1 VKAGNLAGALVHLKA
16 AVAEGSSAC
25 GMIAQQREKAYKPL
39 FASEDPKIRETV
51 ELLADSERGDDPIR
65 EEIRLAG
72 EKAAAEKKVL
82 LLFWY
87 GPYCPYVMAM
97 EERLAH
103 PEVAKILAE
112 KFVVVRVDYG
122 SHHRAMVLDAEY
134 GDVFNAYGVPCFMTL
149 NHQGKIREI
158 QRDTDLM
165 GAPHRC
171 YDAEKIAEWLTKTAA
186 ESGE

>member
-1 VKAGNLAGALVHLKA
+1 
-16 AVAEGSSAC
+16 
-25 GMIAQQREKAYKPL
+25 
-39 FASEDPKIRETV
+39 
-51 ELLADSERGDDPIR
+51 
-65 EEIRLAG
+65 
-72 EKAAAEKKVL
+72 
-82 LLFWY
+82 
-87 GPYCPYVMAM
+87 
-97 EERLAH
+97 
-103 PEVAKILAE
+103 
-112 KFVVVRVDYG
+112 
-122 SHHRAMVLDAEY
+122 MVLDAEY